1 MAQYA
6 TMGISVPLMTVV
18 RREPARQVRPVIV
31 RERVIAA
38 TTVCVT
44 RVREL
49 VSRSRPVRDRAGKMV
64 YFAQSATPVLP
75 AVAKEVEAET
85 VVLGSRSQL
94 ASISAAMRARTRD
107 YFDNGSCDPCLAG
120 GPVADAGVDQE
131 VIPDTTVSL
140 DGTGSYT
147 SSGASLTYSWQVVS
161 RPSGSRAQIQNA
173 NQANATLLGMYQV
186 ITKSV

>member
-1 MAQYA
+1 MA
-6 TMGISVPLMTVV
+6 
-18 RREPARQVRPVIV
+18 
-31 RERVIAA
+31 
-38 TTVCVT
+38 
-44 RVREL
+44 
-49 VSRSRPVRDRAGKMV
+49 
-64 YFAQSATPVLP
+64 YFAQLATPVLP

-85 VVLGSRSQL
+85 VVLGFGASLLRYQLHESQN
-94 ASISAAMRARTRD
+94 TCD

-161 RPSGSRAQIQNA
+161 RPVEQ
-173 NQANATLLGMYQV
+173 Y
-186 ITKSV
+186 